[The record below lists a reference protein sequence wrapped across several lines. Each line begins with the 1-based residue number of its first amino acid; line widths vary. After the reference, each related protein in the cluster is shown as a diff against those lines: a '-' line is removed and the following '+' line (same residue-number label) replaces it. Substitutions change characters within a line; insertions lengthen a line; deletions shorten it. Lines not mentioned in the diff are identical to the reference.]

1 MIFAVILASLARF
14 ACFVGVYGGTVNTKI
29 VGVQGFDQ
37 RGLLFLLNQKI
48 YENVFLPTHPI
59 NKDRPRIT

>member
-1 MIFAVILASLARF
+1 MIFAVNLASLARF

-37 RGLLFLLNQKI
+37 RGLLFLPNREI
-48 YENVFLPTHPI
+48 
-59 NKDRPRIT
+59 